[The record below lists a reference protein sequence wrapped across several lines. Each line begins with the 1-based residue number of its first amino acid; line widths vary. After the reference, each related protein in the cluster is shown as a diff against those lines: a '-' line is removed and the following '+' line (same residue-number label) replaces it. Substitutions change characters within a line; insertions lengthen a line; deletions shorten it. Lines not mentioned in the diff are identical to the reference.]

1 MPKNTWPASS
11 RSSREV
17 NLAYW
22 TATISGQPA
31 DFERYA
37 SLEVE
42 LQKVYSNR
50 EDFARLEAWKKD
62 GRARNAVE
70 ARQLDLVHRAYLRN
84 QVDPELI
91 EATTR
96 LSSQIV
102 RAFGTY
108 RVRVDGHELT
118 GNDVRT
124 VLKTS
129 IDSSHRARGVGSR
142 QGGGPG
148 RARRSARAGGAAQ
161 SHRIASWA
169 SPTTTRCRSSSP
181 NSTRM
186 RSCSSSTGSTR

>member
-1 MPKNTWPASS
+1 
-11 RSSREV
+11 

-22 TATISGQPA
+22 AATISGQPA
-31 DFERYA
+31 DFDRYA

-50 EDFARLEAWKKD
+50 EDFARLDAWRKD
-62 GRARNAVE
+62 GEPRDQVAE
-70 ARQLDLVHRAYLRN
+70 RQLELLHRAYLRN
-84 QVDPELI
+84 QVDPQLI

-108 RVRVDGHELT
+108 RVRVDGKELT

-129 IDSSHRARGVGSR
+129 MDSPHRRAVWEMDKAV
-142 QGGGPG
+142 G
-148 RARRSARAGGAAQ
+148 RAVREDLLELVRLRN
-161 SHRIASWA
+161 RIATELGFA
-169 SPTTTRCRSSSP
+169 NYYEMSP
-181 NSTRM
+181 
-186 RSCSSSTGSTR
+186 